1 MTAIIK
7 IWLGLA
13 VISAVVQWSMARK
26 KVSHV
31 KGLIL
36 PMVFF
41 IFGIYVWIDL
51 SHPYIEKT
59 IRLAFFIPALFLYAV
74 FEMVYWRTLIEEK
87 GIKVQKM
94 WMGWILPVLYWLFM
108 IPWIYTRFLSV
119 NEIRKVP
126 DYYSTATVLFPGF
139 LFLMLYY
146 IVCYYRKQKNN

>member
-7 IWLGLA
+7 IWFGLT
-13 VISAVVQWSMARK
+13 VISAVVQWKMARK

-41 IFGIYVWIDL
+41 IFGMYAWMDL
-51 SHPYIEKT
+51 SYPYIEKT
-59 IRLAFFIPALFLYAV
+59 IRMAFFIPAFFLYGV

-94 WMGWILPVLYWLFM
+94 WMGWIFPVLYWLFT

-126 DYYSTATVLFPGF
+126 DYYSTATVLFPGL
-139 LFLMLYY
+139 LFLMIYY
-146 IVCYYRKQKNN
+146 IVGYYRKIEK